1 MNTNRMKECQILSKG
16 SDGMRQ
22 PPKHSIDQRALKVWK
37 ISGAI
42 YIGIFW
48 LLIISAAVLSYIF
61 DWPYWFAGIAAII
74 NLLFSYLFIF
84 LFPKLRYRRW
94 RYEIFEQEIYIQ
106 HGIFIMTR
114 TLIPMIRVQHVDTE
128 QGPIMKGFQVASVSI
143 STAATVHSIPALSEE
158 DASDLRD
165 RISDLAKVDEDDV

>member
-1 MNTNRMKECQILSKG
+1 
-16 SDGMRQ
+16 MRQ
-22 PPKHSIDQRALKVWK
+22 PPKHSIDPRALKVWK
-37 ISGAI
+37 ISAVI
-42 YIGIFW
+42 YITIFW
-48 LLIISAAVLSYIF
+48 ILIIA
-61 DWPYWFAGIAAII
+61 AAILTYLFEWPHWI
-74 NLLFSYLFIF
+74 VITAAIVNLAFSYLFVF

-128 QGPIMKGFQVASVSI
+128 QGPIMKAHHVASVSI
-143 STAATVHSIPALSEE
+143 STAATEHSIPALSEE
-158 DASDLRD
+158 DASNLRD